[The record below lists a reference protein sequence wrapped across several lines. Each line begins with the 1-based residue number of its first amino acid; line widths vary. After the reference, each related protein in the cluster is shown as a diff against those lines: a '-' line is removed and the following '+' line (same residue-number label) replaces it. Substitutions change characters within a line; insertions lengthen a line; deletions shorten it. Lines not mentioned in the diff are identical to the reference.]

1 MAGWDSLKQLIKMEI
16 VQRQEEGCSI
26 EGFMD
31 KWESAGEDRQH
42 LLKVYEELA
51 ALTVDAA
58 FPFEEPSELDH
69 IRRLRPQEQGAST
82 LAEAA
87 YTDEQWQDKFYGAW
101 LGRLSGCALG
111 KPLESGAFMAG
122 TSEHPGW
129 RNVQLWFEGAG
140 AWPIKGY
147 TPRHSSAE
155 TEGIAIADWSWKSTK
170 EHIAFM
176 ESDDDVRYTVLGLLM
191 LEEKGLH
198 WDSWDIGRLWHSRL
212 TYGQVCTAETQAY
225 LNFAQVTSHM
235 EGWRGKPDNWEDHK
249 EWVRTY
255 LNPYREWIGAQIR
268 ADGFA
273 YGAAGNP
280 ELAAEF
286 AWRDASFSH
295 VKNGIYGEMFAAA
308 MIAAAFIE
316 SDPERIVAAGLQQI
330 PATSRLA
337 QDIGQAVEIA
347 KSSTDQIELVSR
359 IWEAFKHYDPVHT
372 NNNAALVAA
381 SIIFAQGDFE
391 KGITTAVL
399 GGWDTDCNGATVGSI
414 LGASLGARALPAS
427 WIDPLNDTFYAD
439 LHGFHPIAVS
449 ECARRS
455 FLVFRKIEKERLEAA
470 ANDKKVR
477 A

>member
-1 MAGWDSLKQLIKMEI
+1 VAGWDSLKQLVRMEI
-16 VQRQEEGCSI
+16 IQRQEEGCVV

-31 KWESAGEDRQH
+31 KWERAGEDQQQ
-42 LLKVYEELA
+42 LMNVYDELMELKVNS
-51 ALTVDAA
+51 A
-58 FPFEEPSELDH
+58 FSFEEPSELDQ
-69 IRRLRPQEQGAST
+69 IRRLRPQVSP
-82 LAEAA
+82 AA
-87 YTDEQWQDKFYGAW
+87 PLGEVDLTDDQWQDKFYGAW

-111 KPLESGAFMAG
+111 KPLEAPAFMAG

-129 RNVQLWFEGAG
+129 RNVQQWFEGAE

-147 TPRHSSAE
+147 TPKHSSAQSNE
-155 TEGIAIADWSWKSTK
+155 IHLNQCWRSTK

-198 WDSWDIGRLWHSRL
+198 WDSWDIGRLWHRKL
-212 TYGQVCTAETQAY
+212 TYDQVCTAETQAY
-225 LNFAQVTSHM
+225 LNFAQVSNHLD
-235 EGWRGKPDNWEDHK
+235 GWSGQRGKWESQKD
-249 EWVRTY
+249 WVRTY

-295 VKNGIYGEMFAAA
+295 VKNGIYGEMFVAA

-316 SDPERIVAAGLQQI
+316 SDPEKIIAAGLQQI
-330 PATSRLA
+330 PAKSRLA
-337 QDIGQAVEIA
+337 HDIGKALDIA
-347 KSSTDQIELVSR
+347 RATTDQIELVSR

-372 NNNAALVAA
+372 NNNAALVVA
-381 SIIFAQGDFE
+381 SLIYAQGDFE

-414 LGASLGARALPAS
+414 LGASLGARALPHS
-427 WIDPLNDTFYAD
+427 WIEPLNDIFYAD
-439 LHGFHPIAVS
+439 LHGFDPITIS
-449 ECARRS
+449 ECALRS
-455 FLVFRKIEKERLEAA
+455 YNVFRKIEQEQLAA
-470 ANDKKVR
+470 K
-477 A
+477 